1 MNNTAAT
8 TKRNATKNKLTEV
21 TSALS
26 AAMAAPF
33 TPARASGC
41 GRAYVCIS
49 SSDRALV
56 NAVKTACKN
65 LGLIFTPNGYG
76 VGRNAIYIGYDNA
89 DGRALARS
97 KAVSDVLNAHGIPAY
112 DDAASD

>member
-1 MNNTAAT
+1 MEAKTT
-8 TKRNATKNKLTEV
+8 TKVQVLD
-21 TSALS
+21 ALK
-26 AAMAAPF
+26 AAQAAPF

-56 NAVKTACKN
+56 KAVKDACKT
-65 LGLIFTPNGYG
+65 LGLIFTPKGYG

-89 DGRALARS
+89 DGRALGRS
-97 KAVSDVLNAHGIPAY
+97 KVFAEVLNAHGISAY
-112 DDAASD
+112 DDAACD